1 MLRRYREKKR
11 LAEAAR
17 KRAALEEE
25 AADLLRKAESNAE
38 LADLLSDPAGMWN
51 ESSAD
56 LPIIPKR
63 REEVLYV
70 LRGVALVELRT
81 VTRSYRGRSHG
92 LSIRIAKGVYYRPGM
107 HAGKITESSEEW
119 KVLDAG
125 GAMVVSNQRI
135 VYTGTRRTREF
146 PFAKLVAWGVELER
160 NAFKTPQYLITLPV
174 SSRVRTSAIAL
185 SAAGEEETRE
195 WALSIIQCAI
205 SLYNDTYDDFM
216 RQLRDDIEALR
227 SRSNELKNQALA
239 VSLESA
245 S

>member
-1 MLRRYREKKR
+1 MLRRRREKKR
-11 LAEAAR
+11 LAEVAR

-38 LADLLSDPAGMWN
+38 LAKLLSDPASMWD
-51 ESSAD
+51 ESSSN

-63 REEVLYV
+63 GEEVLFV
-70 LRGVALVELRT
+70 LCGVGLVELRT
-81 VTRSYRGRSHG
+81 VTRSYKGTSHG
-92 LSIRIAKGVYYRPGM
+92 MSIRIAKGVYYRPGM

-125 GAMVVSNQRI
+125 GDMVVSNQRI
-135 VYTGTRRTREF
+135 VYTGVRHTREF
-146 PFAKLVAWGVELER
+146 PFAKLVAWGLELER

-185 SAAGEEETRE
+185 SAAAEDQTRE
-195 WALSIIQCAI
+195 WTLSVIQCAI

-216 RQLRDDIEALR
+216 RQLRDDIKDLR
-227 SRSNELKNQALA
+227 SQSNELRNQALA
-239 VSLESA
+239 VSVES
-245 S
+245 